1 MKTRLKI
8 ALKLFSIIDILFAE
22 KWELITFKDNQKQAV
37 TKYDSKEFKSQ
48 KMVRVTPLKT
58 KLLKAARLRFKIEHY
73 PNRIG
78 NNYCLVDNGPDAL
91 TCWYDPPKHTWH
103 KTKDDAIY
111 NILFRLRIEYYHY
124 KRKYKMNNVKHKI
137 SF

>member
-22 KWELITFKDNQKQAV
+22 KWELVTFKDNQKQAV
-37 TKYDSKEFKSQ
+37 TRYDSKEFKPKKSV
-48 KMVRVTPLKT
+48 KVRPLKT

-78 NNYCLVDNGPDAL
+78 RTYCLKDNGPDQV
-91 TCWYDPPKHTWH
+91 TCWYDPPACTYHS
-103 KTKDDAIY
+103 TKEAAIDM
-111 NILFRLRIEYYHY
+111 ILYKLSIGYYQY
-124 KRKYKMNNVKHKI
+124 RRKYKVKNIKHKV
-137 SF
+137 FF